1 MYTIQKKNDNNKV
14 HTLEMPEMERA
25 NFSGLS
31 KEVSFDLA
39 ALMLSSS
46 SDVST
51 YYLGR

>member
-14 HTLEMPEMERA
+14 HTLEMSEIEKA
-25 NFSGLS
+25 NFSGLL
-31 KEVSFDLA
+31 KGVLFDLA

-46 SDVST
+46 SDVGT